1 MLEITWKKESV
12 SDVVNVLLGAFLFLT
27 PWFYGY
33 ASEATASWNAWVSG
47 IVVAGLAVAAL
58 AAYAEWE
65 EWLNLLVGL
74 WVAVSPWLVG
84 APASTAAKVRN
95 RATNR
100 PKKTILPPCR
110 RKRYWPTLRWCSSSL
125 TYLP

>member
-58 AAYAEWE
+58 AAYAGWE

-84 APASTAAKVRN
+84 FSANVTAMGLHLAVG
-95 RATNR
+95 A
-100 PKKTILPPCR
+100 LVALVAAVH
-110 RKRYWPTLRWCSSSL
+110 LRFAHH
-125 TYLP
+125 TVYRITP